1 MVFYTAFLRQS
12 FVDCRWWS
20 TLLPGWLLVLGSS
33 TTSLRLCAMCSTGCQ
48 SVNGYY
54 TRSLLPPSTVSV
66 ALARHTSDTFARRSP
81 TSLVGR
87 ISVLPNA
94 ATCWSLVPELNL
106 VDGASKL
113 QHQPFETLCRHTWSV
128 ADSLKMGWSLI
139 FSQEPTS
146 DPLRKYVL
154 TV

>member
-1 MVFYTAFLRQS
+1 VPQVKFQS
-12 FVDCRWWS
+12 YS
-20 TLLPGWLLVLGSS
+20 TKCTIHYINGWNY
-33 TTSLRLCAMCSTGCQ
+33 MCSTGCQ

-66 ALARHTSDTFARRSP
+66 ALAWHISGTFARRSP

-94 ATCWSLVPELNL
+94 TTCWSLVPELNS

-113 QHQPFETLCRHTWSV
+113 QHQPFGTFCRHTYAWHWSV
-128 ADSLKMGWSLI
+128 ADSLEMGWSLI
-139 FSQEPTS
+139 FSQKPTS
-146 DPLRKYVL
+146 DPLWTCFKSVIYLL
-154 TV
+154 TYLLTYLL